1 MAIFRSRG
9 GRWRLP
15 MAPGA
20 LAGGH
25 MAFLAFVAILL
36 TGCAPLLAPPY
47 AADYETLDR
56 LEATRPGM
64 VALAK
69 AQPAD
74 TEDKLNTVRLRSA
87 RLVSPSGSFAQ
98 YLQDALM
105 RDLSEIAVYDPKAP
119 TRIAARIVVNDIDL
133 GVINGSGRMDVEV
146 TVTRDTAGSTAGSTT
161 GDSMQRLRKTYSA
174 KTAFDSSYA
183 SIVAV
188 PAGQAAYPRLVRALL
203 REMYAD
209 PQFVAA
215 IGR

>member
-1 MAIFRSRG
+1 MHSGASWREGTDDMAIFRSQG
-9 GRWRLP
+9 LQRLH
-15 MAPGA
+15 GHGSRA
-20 LAGGH
+20 L
-25 MAFLAFVAILL
+25 LACGSLAAAILA

-47 AADYETLDR
+47 AADYEALDR
-56 LEATRPGM
+56 LEASRPGP

-69 AQPAD
+69 AQPTA
-74 TEDKLNTVRLRSA
+74 EDDKVNTVRLRSA

-105 RDLSEIAVYDPKAP
+105 RDLSEISVYDPKAP
-119 TRIAARIVVNDIDL
+119 TRIAARILVNDIDL
-133 GVINGSGRMDVEV
+133 GVINGAGRMDVEV
-146 TVTRDTAGSTAGSTT
+146 TVTRDAA
-161 GDSMQRLRKTYSA
+161 QRLRKTYRA
-174 KTAFDSSYA
+174 ETAFDSSYA

-203 REMYAD
+203 RQMYAD

>member
-1 MAIFRSRG
+1 MAIFSSQQG
-9 GRWRLP
+9 WRLRSLLLI
-15 MAPGA
+15 GA
-20 LAGGH
+20 LA
-25 MAFLAFVAILL
+25 AAVLA

-69 AQPAD
+69 AQPSDAN
-74 TEDKLNTVRLRSA
+74 DKVNTVRLRSA
-87 RLVSPSGSFAQ
+87 RLLSPSGSFAQ
-98 YLQDALM
+98 YLQDAMM
-105 RDLSEIAVYDPKAP
+105 RDLGEISVYDPKAP
-119 TRIAARIVVNDIDL
+119 TRIAARVLVNEIDL
-133 GVINGSGRMDVEV
+133 GVINGAGRMEVEI
-146 TVTRDTAGSTAGSTT
+146 TVTRDAT
-161 GDSMQRLRKTYSA
+161 QRLRKTYRA
-174 KTAFDSSYA
+174 ETAFDSSYA

-203 REMYAD
+203 RQVYAD

>member
-1 MAIFRSRG
+1 MAIFSSQQV
-9 GRWRLP
+9 WRLRSLLLI
-15 MAPGA
+15 GA
-20 LAGGH
+20 LA
-25 MAFLAFVAILL
+25 AAVLA

-69 AQPAD
+69 AQPSD
-74 TEDKLNTVRLRSA
+74 TNDKVNTVRLRSA
-87 RLVSPSGSFAQ
+87 RLLSPSGSFAQ
-98 YLQDALM
+98 YLQDAMM
-105 RDLSEIAVYDPKAP
+105 RDLGEISVYDPKAP
-119 TRIAARIVVNDIDL
+119 TRIAARVLVNEIDL
-133 GVINGSGRMDVEV
+133 GVINGAGRMEVEI
-146 TVTRDTAGSTAGSTT
+146 TVTRDAT
-161 GDSMQRLRKTYSA
+161 QRLRKTYRA
-174 KTAFDSSYA
+174 ETAFDSSYA

-203 REMYAD
+203 RQVYAD

>member
-9 GRWRLP
+9 GRWRVP

-20 LAGGH
+20 RAGGH
-25 MAFLAFVAILL
+25 MAFLAFLL

-64 VALAK
+64 VSLAK

-74 TEDKLNTVRLRSA
+74 AEDKLNTVRLRSA

-146 TVTRDTAGSTAGSTT
+146 TVVRDTT
-161 GDSMQRLRKTYSA
+161 QRLRKTYSA

>member
-25 MAFLAFVAILL
+25 MAFLAFLAILL

-74 TEDKLNTVRLRSA
+74 AEDKLNTVRLRSA

-146 TVTRDTAGSTAGSTT
+146 TVTRDTTGTT
-161 GDSMQRLRKTYSA
+161 MQRLRKTYSA

>member
-1 MAIFRSRG
+1 MAIFRSHHDFRP
-9 GRWRLP
+9 RAFAF
-15 MAPGA
+15 APA
-20 LAGGH
+20 VLA
-25 MAFLAFVAILL
+25 AVFLTA
-36 TGCAPLLAPPY
+36 GCAPLMAPPY
-47 AADYETLDR
+47 AADYEALDR

-64 VALAK
+64 VAIAK

-74 TEDKLNTVRLRSA
+74 PEDKVNTLSLRRA

-98 YLQDALM
+98 YLEDALM
-105 RDLSEIAVYDPKAP
+105 RDLGEISAYDPKAT
-119 TRIAARIVVNDIDL
+119 TRIAARILVNDIDL

-146 TVTRDTAGSTAGSTT
+146 TVMREAT
-161 GDSMQRLRKTYSA
+161 QRLRKTYRA
-174 KTAFDSSYA
+174 ETTFDSSYA

-203 REMYAD
+203 RTVYAD

>member
-9 GRWRLP
+9 FRLRARL
-15 MAPGA
+15 APGA
-20 LAGGH
+20 L
-25 MAFLAFVAILL
+25 LAALVLT

-56 LEATRPGM
+56 LEATRPGP
-64 VALAK
+64 VALVK
-69 AQPAD
+69 AQP
-74 TEDKLNTVRLRSA
+74 TEPEDKVNTVHLRSA
-87 RLVSPSGSFAQ
+87 RLLSPSGSFAQ

-105 RDLSEIAVYDPKAP
+105 RDLSEISVYDPKAP
-119 TRIAARIVVNDIDL
+119 TRIAARILVNEIDL
-133 GVINGSGRMDVEV
+133 GVINGTGRMDVEV
-146 TVTRDTAGSTAGSTT
+146 TVTREGA
-161 GDSMQRLRKTYSA
+161 QRLRKTYRA
-174 KTAFDSSYA
+174 ETAFDSSYA

-203 REMYAD
+203 RQVYAD

>member
-1 MAIFRSRG
+1 MAICCSHG
-9 GRWRLP
+9 LHDSRWR
-15 MAPGA
+15 ARRATGA
-20 LAGGH
+20 
-25 MAFLAFVAILL
+25 VAIVATVVLS

-74 TEDKLNTVRLRSA
+74 ADDKLNTVRLRSA
-87 RLVSPSGSFAQ
+87 QLVSPSGSFAQ

-146 TVTRDTAGSTAGSTT
+146 TVVRDTAPNITT
-161 GDSMQRLRKTYSA
+161 GTTQRLRKTYSA
-174 KTAFDSSYA
+174 QTAFDSSYA

>member
-1 MAIFRSRG
+1 MAIFSSQQG
-9 GRWRLP
+9 WRLRSLLL
-15 MAPGA
+15 PGA
-20 LAGGH
+20 LA
-25 MAFLAFVAILL
+25 AAVLA

-69 AQPAD
+69 AQPSDAN
-74 TEDKLNTVRLRSA
+74 DKVNTVRLRSA
-87 RLVSPSGSFAQ
+87 RLLSPSGSFAQ
-98 YLQDALM
+98 YLQDAMM
-105 RDLSEIAVYDPKAP
+105 RDLSEISVYDPKAP
-119 TRIAARIVVNDIDL
+119 TRIAARVLVNEIDL
-133 GVINGSGRMDVEV
+133 GVINGAGRMEVEI
-146 TVTRDTAGSTAGSTT
+146 TVTRDAT
-161 GDSMQRLRKTYSA
+161 QRLRKTYRA
-174 KTAFDSSYA
+174 ETAFDSSYA

-203 REMYAD
+203 RQVYAD